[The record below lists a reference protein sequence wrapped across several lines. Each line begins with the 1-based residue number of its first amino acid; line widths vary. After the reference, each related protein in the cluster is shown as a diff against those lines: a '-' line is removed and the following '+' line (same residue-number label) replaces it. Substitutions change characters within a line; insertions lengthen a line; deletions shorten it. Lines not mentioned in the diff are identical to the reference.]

1 MKRHSAD
8 VASMICLCGILL
20 QSACSQLTGARVDTS
35 VGAASRVVTA
45 QDPPDAGPTRRPN
58 VLLIISDDLN
68 NSLGCY
74 GNPVAVTPNIDRL
87 AAQGVLFDRAYCQYP
102 LCNPSRASF
111 MTGRRPDT
119 TGVLEN
125 RTHFR
130 ENLPDVLTLPQ
141 LFQQAGYFAARVGKI
156 YHYGV
161 PAQIGTDGL
170 DDTPSWDLRINP
182 RGRDKDDE
190 DEVIQYTGQKGSLG
204 AAISFLAAEGPDEE
218 QTDGKITSEVIRLM
232 EENKNRPFFIACG
245 FFRPHVPCIAPKA
258 YFQKHPL
265 STLSLPQEPPGHRA
279 LIPEAALHVRPP
291 NYGLTTQQLTDFL
304 QAYHACVSFIDAQVG
319 RLMDALT
326 RFDLADNTVVVFFG
340 DHGWLLGE
348 HGQWQKTSLFEESAR
363 VPLIIVAPGAKGKG
377 KACLRTV
384 ELVDVYPTL
393 AALCGI
399 EAKGAEGASL
409 LPLLHDPQASWS
421 KPALT
426 QVLRG
431 ARLGTTAASQPSRRG
446 FMGRSVRTERWR
458 YTEWDEG
465 RQGTELYD
473 HQNDP
478 KEYRNLANDPAY
490 ADTVAKLKQMLRSRS

>member
-1 MKRHSAD
+1 MSHHLTT
-8 VASMICLCGILL
+8 VAYTLWTCGIVL
-20 QSACSQLTGARVDTS
+20 QSACSQLAGTGNGIPDAAADKA
-35 VGAASRVVTA
+35 VGAQRPA
-45 QDPPDAGPTRRPN
+45 DAGATRRPN

-74 GNPVAVTPNIDRL
+74 GCPVAITPNIDRL
-87 AAQGVLFDRAYCQYP
+87 AAQGVRFDRAYCQYP

-141 LFQQAGYFAARVGKI
+141 LFQQVGYFAARVGKI

-161 PAQIGTDGL
+161 PGQIGTDGL
-170 DDTPSWDLRINP
+170 DDAPSWNLRINP

-190 DEVIQYTGQKGSLG
+190 DEVIQYTGPKGSLG
-204 AAISFLAAEGPDEE
+204 AAISFLAAEGTDEE
-218 QTDGKITSEVIRLM
+218 QTDGKITGEVIRLM

-258 YFQKHPL
+258 YFRQHPL
-265 STLSLPQEPPGHRA
+265 PTLSLPQEPADHLA
-279 LIPEAALHVRPP
+279 LIPEAALQVRPP
-291 NYGLTTQQLTDFL
+291 NYGLTEGQLKNFL
-304 QAYHACVSFIDAQVG
+304 QAYHACVSFVDAQVG
-319 RLMDALT
+319 RLMDALV
-326 RFDLADNTVVVFFG
+326 RFELADNTVVLLLG

-348 HGQWQKTSLFEESAR
+348 HGQWQKMSLFEESAR
-363 VPLIIVAPGAKGKG
+363 VPLIIAAPGTKGKG
-377 KACLRTV
+377 KACPRTV

-399 EAKGAEGASL
+399 DPKGAEGASL
-409 LPLLHDPQASWS
+409 VPLLNDPQASWS

-426 QVLRG
+426 QVSRG
-431 ARLGTTAASQPSRRG
+431 TRLGTTAAAQSGQRG
-446 FMGRSVRTERWR
+446 FMGRSLRTERWR

-490 ADTVAKLKQMLRSRS
+490 ADMAAKLRQMLRSRS